1 MIESVLRIR
10 EPFEKIT
17 QEFVEEEFVLLK
29 EIYDALQPI
38 KVLTKKLCSDNANL
52 LTADVA
58 YKVTFD
64 WLKSQNSKIAKD
76 LYTALRER

>member
-17 QEFVEEEFVLLK
+17 EEFVEEEFNLLK

-38 KVLTKKLCSDNANL
+38 KVLTIKLCSDNANL

-64 WLKSQNSKIAKD
+64 WLKNQKSEIAKD
-76 LYTALRER
+76 LYTQLRKR